1 MLTEEATINQLKFA
15 IQALSLEAEGQLAAF
30 PEFVMVTDELL
41 LEFDNWK
48 NAAVANYPNYFSHEQ
63 LKVLNDIDTFLD
75 KYELDDPNMPI
86 AEELKTSWFWKV
98 LRIIAKE
105 ALEKFNWTSEL
116 PPDMLASPMGKRS
129 SKSWCRKPVVGKKYF
144 LW

>member
-48 NAAVANYPNYFSHEQ
+48 NAAVANYPNYSQ
-63 LKVLNDIDTFLD
+63 GQSNSWGDLQKSTL
-75 KYELDDPNMPI
+75 ELTYRRNRLPS
-86 AEELKTSWFWKV
+86 L
-98 LRIIAKE
+98 
-105 ALEKFNWTSEL
+105 FNHL
-116 PPDMLASPMGKRS
+116 
-129 SKSWCRKPVVGKKYF
+129 
-144 LW
+144 